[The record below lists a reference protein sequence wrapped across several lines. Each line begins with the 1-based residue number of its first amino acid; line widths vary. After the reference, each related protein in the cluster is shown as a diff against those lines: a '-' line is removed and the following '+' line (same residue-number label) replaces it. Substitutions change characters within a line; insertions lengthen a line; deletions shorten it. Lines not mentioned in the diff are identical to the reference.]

1 MMERSFLSFT
11 TVQWPPL
18 LLHFRYA
25 DSVICTCPI
34 EYYYYINKS
43 SCLYLEQSNV
53 LLLPILSLLLNQNNQ
68 MDSNASGFLLNNSI
82 LHSVYYQT
90 KEDNGIID
98 LGFSLRTLQPEA
110 YHPSRHSC
118 RHRILSEP

>member
-1 MMERSFLSFT
+1 M
-11 TVQWPPL
+11 
-18 LLHFRYA
+18 
-25 DSVICTCPI
+25 
-34 EYYYYINKS
+34 
-43 SCLYLEQSNV
+43 

-110 YHPSRHSC
+110 YHPSRHSKFALFFFLVFSFPPFIPSFFALHISLID
-118 RHRILSEP
+118 RLILSFCLVSSNVLTGTLF